1 MALLRVEAAVGVR
14 ETVVVGPPLA
24 AKSVELF
31 EGLSLPFEGLSLP
44 YVEQGDPAGVPV
56 VLLHAFADSWRSFE
70 RLLPHLPRSIHAFAV
85 TQRGHGDAD
94 RPASGY
100 GVEEF
105 TADVAAFMDAVGL
118 DAAVIVA
125 SSSAGFTARRFAA
138 DHPPRTLGIVLLG
151 APYSLRDKP
160 AASELLDAVSELGD
174 PIDPGFVRE
183 FVESTVFRPLPPA
196 FLETLVGESLKVPAR
211 VWEAT
216 FRGLLDAEPTDTGVT
231 APTLILWGDRD
242 EFLPRSDQEA
252 LATAIAG
259 SRLVT
264 YEGTGHV
271 VHWEQPERVAADI
284 VALAKRLPNRDL
296 RSNGS

>member
-1 MALLRVEAAVGVR
+1 VIEGVQVLWVEAAVGVR
-14 ETVVVGPPLA
+14 ETVVVGLPLA
-24 AKSVELF
+24 AKSVELP
-31 EGLSLPFEGLSLP
+31 EGLRLP
-44 YVEQGDPAGVPV
+44 YVEQGDSTGVPV
-56 VLLHAFADSWRSFE
+56 LLLHALADSWRSFE
-70 RLLPHLPRSIHAFAV
+70 RVLPQLPRSIHAFAV

-125 SSSAGFTARRFAA
+125 SSSAGLTARRFAA
-138 DHPPRTLGIVLLG
+138 DHSQRTLGIVLLG

-160 AASELLDAVSELGD
+160 AVSDFLDAVSELGD

-183 FVESTVFRPLPPA
+183 FVESNVFRPLPPA
-196 FLETLVGESLKVPAR
+196 LVETMIGENLKVPAR
-211 VWEAT
+211 VWKAT
-216 FRGLLDAEPTDTGVT
+216 LEGLLDALPTDTGIT

-242 EFLPRSDQEA
+242 EFLPRRDQEA

-264 YEGTGHV
+264 YEGTGHA

-284 VALAKRLPNRDL
+284 VALAKRLPNRDR
-296 RSNGS
+296 RSNAS

>member
-1 MALLRVEAAVGVR
+1 VIEGVQLLWVEAAVGVR
-14 ETVVVGPPLA
+14 ETVVVGLPLA
-24 AKSVELF
+24 AKSVELP
-31 EGLSLPFEGLSLP
+31 EGLRLP
-44 YVEQGDPAGVPV
+44 YVEQGDSTGVPV
-56 VLLHAFADSWRSFE
+56 LLLHALADSWRSFE
-70 RLLPHLPRSIHAFAV
+70 RVLPQLPRSIHAFAV

-125 SSSAGFTARRFAA
+125 SSSAGLTARRFAA
-138 DHPPRTLGIVLLG
+138 DHSQRTLGIVLLG

-160 AASELLDAVSELGD
+160 AVSDFLDAVSELGD

-183 FVESTVFRPLPPA
+183 FVESNVFRPLPPA
-196 FLETLVGESLKVPAR
+196 FVETMIGENLKVPAR
-211 VWEAT
+211 VWKAT
-216 FRGLLDAEPTDTGVT
+216 LEGLLDALPTDTGIT

-242 EFLPRSDQEA
+242 EFLPRRDQEA

-264 YEGTGHV
+264 YEGTGHA

-284 VALAKRLPNRDL
+284 VALAKRLPNRDR
-296 RSNGS
+296 RSNAS

>member
-1 MALLRVEAAVGVR
+1 M
-14 ETVVVGPPLA
+14 
-24 AKSVELF
+24 ELP
-31 EGLSLPFEGLSLP
+31 EGLRLP
-44 YVEQGDPAGVPV
+44 YVEQGDSAGVPV
-56 VLLHAFADSWRSFE
+56 LLLHALADSWRSFE
-70 RLLPHLPRSIHAFAV
+70 RVLPQLPRSIHAFAV

-94 RPASGY
+94 RPLSGY

-105 TADVAAFMDAVGL
+105 TADMAAFMDAVGL

-125 SSSAGFTARRFAA
+125 SSSAGLTARRFAA
-138 DHPPRTLGIVLLG
+138 DHPQRTLGIVLVG

-160 AASELLDAVSELGD
+160 AVSDFLDAVSELGD

-183 FVESTVFRPLPPA
+183 FVESNAFRPLPPA
-196 FLETLVGESLKVPAR
+196 FLEMLIGENLKVPAR
-211 VWEAT
+211 VWKAT
-216 FRGLLDAEPTDTGVT
+216 LEGLLDALPSDTGIS
-231 APTLILWGDRD
+231 APTLILCGDRD

-264 YEGTGHV
+264 HEGTGHA

-284 VALAKRLPNRDL
+284 VALAKRLPNRDR
-296 RSNGS
+296 RSNRG

>member
-1 MALLRVEAAVGVR
+1 MIFQSGGPFKPLPGADNVRRHARQRGEWRAVSVR
-14 ETVVVGPPLA
+14 ER
-24 AKSVELF
+24 SVELSG
-31 EGLSLPFEGLSLP
+31 GLRLP
-44 YVEQGDPAGVPV
+44 YVEQGDSAGVPV
-56 VLLHAFADSWRSFE
+56 VLLHALADSWRSFE
-70 RLLPHLPRSIHAFAV
+70 RVLPHLPRSIHAFAV

-105 TADVAAFMDAVGL
+105 TGDVAAFMDAVGL
-118 DAAVIVA
+118 GAAVIVA

-138 DHPPRTLGIVLLG
+138 EHPRRTLGIVLIG

-160 AASELLDAVSELGD
+160 VVSEFLETLSGLSD

-183 FVESTVFRPLPPA
+183 FVQSAVARPLPPA
-196 FLETLVGESLKVPAR
+196 VLEILVGENLKVPVR
-211 VWEAT
+211 VWKET
-216 FRGLLDAEPTDTGVT
+216 LKGLLDAKPTDTGIR
-231 APTLILWGDRD
+231 APTVILWGDRD

-264 YEGTGHV
+264 YKGTGHV
-271 VHWEQPERVAADI
+271 VHWEEPERVAGDI
-284 VALAKRLPNRDL
+284 VALVP
-296 RSNGS
+296 